1 MSRQFKQF
9 SLFKSILLWVTLSIV
24 AYTTLSAVWGQ
35 GSDWRRILTGW
46 QLGAGHDS
54 LDRIKVTLTALGGI
68 GAVGY
73 LVIKYRERSAFER
86 GEADDKLVRA
96 VQQLGD
102 TSPQVRIAGVYALAD
117 VADTYEGP
125 YHQRVVDILCGY
137 LRTDRL
143 HKDANGNTRYFTNKD
158 GTPDHDNPLST
169 DGAVEST
176 ILSVLASHLRT
187 TSENSFEEKTSP
199 GPWSHCT
206 LNLQRTTLTES
217 INFTGSH
224 IGALNAQDLK
234 LTGHVSFQD
243 SVFTNH
249 AVFIN
254 SFFTHDVDF
263 SGTTFTQQTHFSGT
277 TFKGGINLNGT
288 YFTDVYFDGVEFEQK
303 TSFTLT
309 TFTAE
314 AIFEDLSCRQEIQ
327 FRDVT
332 FLGYVNFNGAIFH
345 QFVDFGDAKFY
356 EETTLERTT
365 FKRDTYF
372 LGATFMERSR
382 FSNSTFYGIADFT
395 GTTFKEGSNFA
406 DVTFGD
412 VVSFWGVNFTHNT
425 TFHNTKFKR
434 DANFRRSSLPPNASF
449 IGAHFLG
456 NVDFWGTKFKNRP
469 NRNEY
474 DCFLHA
480 KFNPDPD
487 VHLFFPDGIKTN
499 SEGLPEGAK
508 WITFDSLRNPALSND
523 QYRDCPTGEQAQPDK
538 VTPADCFPQDEGGE
552 EDGD

>member
-1 MSRQFKQF
+1 MSQKFNQF
-9 SLFKSILLWVTLSIV
+9 SLFKTILLWVSLSIV
-24 AYTTLSAVWGQ
+24 AYTALSAVWGQ
-35 GSDWRRILTGW
+35 GSSWKRILTGW
-46 QLGAGHDS
+46 QLGAGHDPI
-54 LDRIKVTLTALGGI
+54 DRIKVTLTALGGI

-86 GEADDKLVRA
+86 GEADEKLVRA

-102 TSPQVRIAGVYALAD
+102 SSPQVRIAGVYALAD

-143 HKDANGNTRYFTNKD
+143 LKDADGNTRYFTNKD
-158 GTPDHDNPLST
+158 GTPNHDSPLST

-176 ILSVLASHLRT
+176 ILSVLANHLRT
-187 TSENSFEEKTSP
+187 TSENSFEKKTSP

-206 LNLQRTTLTES
+206 LNLHGTTLTES

-224 IGALNAQDLK
+224 IGAFNAQDLK
-234 LTGHVSFQD
+234 LTGRATFQD
-243 SVFTNH
+243 SVFINH

-254 SFFTHDVDF
+254 LIFTHDIDF
-263 SGTTFTQQTHFSGT
+263 SGATFTQQAHFSDA
-277 TFKGGINLNGT
+277 TFKGELYLNGT
-288 YFTDVYFDGVEFEQK
+288 HFTDVYFDGAEFGQK

-314 AIFEDLSCRQEIQ
+314 AIFEDLNCRQEIQ
-327 FRDVT
+327 FRDVA
-332 FLGYVNFNGAIFH
+332 FLGFVNFNGTTFH
-345 QFVDFGDAKFY
+345 QFVDFRDAKFC
-356 EETTLERTT
+356 EEAALEHVT

-372 LGATFMERSR
+372 LGATFMERTR
-382 FSNSTFYGIADFT
+382 FSNSTFEGIADFT
-395 GTTFKEGSNFA
+395 GTTFKEGGNFA

-412 VVSFWGVNFTHNT
+412 VASFWGANFTHNA
-425 TFHNTKFKR
+425 TFHKTKFKG
-434 DANFRRSSLPPNASF
+434 DANFRRSSLPPNTSF
-449 IGAHFLG
+449 MGAHFLG
-456 NVDFWGTKFKNRP
+456 DVDFWGTKFKNRP
-469 NRNEY
+469 NHNEY
-474 DCFLHA
+474 DCFLDA
-480 KFNPDPD
+480 KFNSDPD
-487 VHLFFPDGIKTN
+487 VHLFFPDSITTN

-508 WITFDSLRNPALSND
+508 WITFDSVRNPALSND
-523 QYRDCPTGEQAQPDK
+523 QHRDCPTNEQAQSDK